1 MKKLLFGIFL
11 FFTACS
17 KENIEWIKPWHQYN
31 MPQFYLINNT
41 GAIPIIKDLFPMAT
55 NVSFVKNH
63 TGFKG
68 DGKIIVTRTNTKP
81 QTYSGY
87 KSVYDEQCNC
97 YYYEWQEYVINLST
111 QETSVYKFDWDWV
124 KQNQI
129 RITFAEYSFNNKA
142 LEEKSFLKLLD
153 GVYTVTEI
161 TKNQDTGEA
170 EIISMTKTDN
180 TFRMVLV
187 Y

>member
-11 FFTACS
+11 FFIACR
-17 KENIEWIKPWHQYN
+17 KESIEWIKPWHHYQV
-31 MPQFYLINNT
+31 PQIYLISNA
-41 GAIPIIKDLFPMAT
+41 GATPIVKDLFPMAT
-55 NVSFVKNH
+55 NVSFVKNN
-63 TGFKG
+63 TGFG
-68 DGKIIVTRTNTKP
+68 SDGEIIVTRTNVKP

-111 QETSVYKFDWDWV
+111 EERCIYKFDWKWI

-129 RITFAEYSFNNKA
+129 SITFADYSYNNKELA
-142 LEEKSFLKLLD
+142 DKSFLKLLD
-153 GVYTVTEI
+153 GVYTVREI
-161 TKNQDTGEA
+161 TKNKAGEA
-170 EIISMTKTDN
+170 EIISMTKTDG
-180 TFRMVLV
+180 TLRMVLV